1 MQGQWDEAETRFRK
15 LHEHLLHR
23 VGPRHP
29 MTLTAAHYLGQVS
42 LERGDL
48 GRALERLEHV
58 LDERMA
64 VHGESHKWTH
74 YTMNRLGQALVAS
87 GRPDE
92 AISLLKRTLKLATD
106 AGHRDQAYV
115 LLVLDNLAGA
125 YLLNHDLDE
134 AETCLDEALYCA
146 ERTLPAN
153 NFRRGLL
160 ERRLG
165 RLREP
170 QGRH

>member
-15 LHEHLLHR
+15 LHEHRLHR

-87 GRPDE
+87 GRTDE
-92 AISLLKRTLKLATD
+92 ARSEERSVGKECVSTCRS
-106 AGHRDQAYV
+106 RWVAY
-115 LLVLDNLAGA
+115 
-125 YLLNHDLDE
+125 H
-134 AETCLDEALYCA
+134 
-146 ERTLPAN
+146 
-153 NFRRGLL
+153 
-160 ERRLG
+160 
-165 RLREP
+165 
-170 QGRH
+170 

>member
-15 LHEHLLHR
+15 LHEHRLHR

-74 YTMNRLGQALVAS
+74 YTMNRSEEHTSELQSLM
-87 GRPDE
+87 R
-92 AISLLKRTLKLATD
+92 ISYAVFCLKKTKI
-106 AGHRDQAYV
+106 
-115 LLVLDNLAGA
+115 
-125 YLLNHDLDE
+125 
-134 AETCLDEALYCA
+134 
-146 ERTLPAN
+146 
-153 NFRRGLL
+153 
-160 ERRLG
+160 
-165 RLREP
+165 
-170 QGRH
+170 